1 MPHDATKNNNNN
13 NEAGLST
20 VLDPR
25 IPRAKNKMK
34 VTPKSI
40 SETVEHRGQRKFQK
54 QQSEDW
60 LLPRRKIDSY
70 LISSNI
76 GRQMKWEQYLQ
87 N

>member
-1 MPHDATKNNNNN
+1 
-13 NEAGLST
+13 
-20 VLDPR
+20 
-25 IPRAKNKMK
+25 MK

-40 SETVEHRGQRKFQK
+40 SETVEHRGQRENFKSSRVK
-54 QQSEDW
+54 TGCYPGE
-60 LLPRRKIDSY
+60 KIDSY